1 LPIVDTVNVELELP
15 AGAVTVAGE
24 TARVKSLAGG
34 GGGSDFG
41 PAPQATKPDSK
52 DPMLRISREFQKL
65 TGCVLV

>member
-1 LPIVDTVNVELELP
+1 VKLEPDDP
-15 AGAVTVAGE
+15 ALAEIAEGE

-65 TGCVLV
+65 TGCGLV